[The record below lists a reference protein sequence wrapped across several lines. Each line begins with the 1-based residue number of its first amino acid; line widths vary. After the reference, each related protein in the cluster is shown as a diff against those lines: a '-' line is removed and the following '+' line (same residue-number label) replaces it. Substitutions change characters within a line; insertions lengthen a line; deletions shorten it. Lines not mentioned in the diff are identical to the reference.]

1 MQYWIDG
8 YNLLFR
14 IPHLQGSLE
23 EKRRQLILDLNDL
36 AKKSGLSF
44 VLVFDAS
51 DKGRS
56 LDHRSN
62 YDALEI
68 IYTTS
73 KKTADEAILERV
85 EAVRHPATVC
95 VVSSDKGLTSQVRAL
110 GAGVLTLSEFCLFLD
125 KKRLKKQKLRTGLE
139 CQESPKEMDRLLK
152 IFEDR
157 FRSIGKD

>member
-8 YNLLFR
+8 YNLLFK
-14 IPHLQGSLE
+14 IPRLHGTLE

-36 AKKSGLSF
+36 AKKAQLSF
-44 VLVFDAS
+44 VLVFDAN
-51 DKGRS
+51 DKDRS
-56 LDHRSN
+56 LDSRSN

-95 VVSSDKGLTSQVRAL
+95 VVSSDKGLTSQVKAL
-110 GAGVLTLSEFCLFLD
+110 GAQVLSLSEFCLFLD
-125 KKRLKKQKLRTGLE
+125 KKRLQKQKGRSSTE
-139 CQESPKEMDRLLK
+139 CQESPKETARLLK

-157 FRSIGKD
+157 FRLKDED

>member
-23 EKRRQLILDLNDL
+23 EKRKQLILDLNDL
-36 AKKSGLSF
+36 AKKSKLSF
-44 VLVFDAS
+44 VLVFDAN
-51 DKGRS
+51 DKDRS
-56 LDHRSN
+56 LDSRSN

-110 GAGVLTLSEFCLFLD
+110 GAQVLSLSEFCLFLD
-125 KKRLKKQKLRTGLE
+125 KKRMKKQNLRIGSE
-139 CQESPKEMDRLLK
+139 CQDSPKEMDRLLK

-157 FRSIGKD
+157 FRSMGDE